1 MSALLLAPLV
11 VLVALMTSQLFPKGA
26 GHILGASTA
35 VDMTANNIKILFY
48 SGSITTTWEF
58 VSDLSGAGIIARS
71 GNLAGKTTTNGVF
84 DANDL
89 TITAVTGA
97 AFTHV
102 ILYADSGSDATSR
115 LIAVFDV
122 ASFTPSGGDVNVVF
136 NASGL
141 FSIA

>member
-1 MSALLLAPLV
+1 MA
-11 VLVALMTSQLFPKGA
+11 SQLYPKGA
-26 GHILGASTA
+26 AHLLGLSTKLDLVA
-35 VDMTANNIKILFY
+35 DNIKILFY
-48 SGSITTTWEF
+48 SSAFSGSHEF
-58 VSDLSGAGIIARS
+58 VSDLTGGSIIARS
-71 GNLAGKTTTNGVF
+71 GNLAGKTVTSGFF

-89 TITAVTGA
+89 TITAVSGS

-102 ILYADSGSDATSR
+102 ILYKDTGSDATSP

-122 ASFTPSGGDVNVVF
+122 STFTPNGGDVNVVF

>member
-1 MSALLLAPLV
+1 MFDAADV
-11 VLVALMTSQLFPKGA
+11 TV
-26 GHILGASTA
+26 TA
-35 VDMTANNIKILFY
+35 V
-48 SGSITTTWEF
+48 SGS
-58 VSDLSGAGIIARS
+58 
-71 GNLAGKTTTNGVF
+71 
-84 DANDL
+84 
-89 TITAVTGA
+89 

-122 ASFTPSGGDVNVVF
+122 SSYTPSGGDINVVW

>member
-1 MSALLLAPLV
+1 MLLGPLLLLLA
-11 VLVALMTSQLFPKGA
+11 LMASQLFPKGA
-26 GHILGASTA
+26 GHILGATTG
-35 VDMTANNIKILFY
+35 VDMTANNIKFLFY
-48 SGSITTTWEF
+48 NGAITTTWEF

-71 GNLAGKTTTNGVF
+71 GNLASKTTTNGVF
-84 DANDL
+84 DAADV
-89 TITAVTGA
+89 TVTAVSGA

-122 ASFTPSGGDVNVVF
+122 ASFTPSGGDINVVW

>member
-1 MSALLLAPLV
+1 MLLGFILTFVALL
-11 VLVALMTSQLFPKGA
+11 TSQLFPKGA

-58 VSDLSGAGIIARS
+58 VSDLTGASIIARS

-84 DANDL
+84 DAND
-89 TITAVTGA
+89 ITVTSVSGS

-102 ILYADSGSDATSR
+102 ILYADTGTDSTSR
-115 LIAVFDV
+115 LVAVFDV
-122 ASFTPSGGDVNVVF
+122 SSFTPSGGDVNVVF

>member
-1 MSALLLAPLV
+1 MA
-11 VLVALMTSQLFPKGA
+11 SQLFPKGA

-48 SGSITTTWEF
+48 SGAITTTWEF
-58 VSDLSGAGIIARS
+58 VSDLTGASIIARS
-71 GNLAGKTTTNGVF
+71 GNLASKTTTNGVF
-84 DANDL
+84 DAAD
-89 TITAVTGA
+89 ITVTSVSGS

-102 ILYADSGSDATSR
+102 ILYADTGTDSTSR
-115 LIAVFDV
+115 LVAVFDV
-122 ASFTPSGGDVNVVF
+122 ASFTPNGGDINVVF

>member
-1 MSALLLAPLV
+1 MA
-11 VLVALMTSQLFPKGA
+11 SQLFPKGA

-35 VDMTANNIKILFY
+35 VDMTANNIKLLFY
-48 SGSITTTWEF
+48 SGAITTTWEF
-58 VSDLSGAGIIARS
+58 VSDLTGASIIARS
-71 GNLAGKTTTNGVF
+71 GNLASKTTTNGVF
-84 DANDL
+84 DAADL
-89 TITAVTGA
+89 TVTAVSGS

-115 LIAVFDV
+115 LIAVFDIS
-122 ASFTPSGGDVNVVF
+122 SFTPTGADVSVVF

>member
-1 MSALLLAPLV
+1 MA
-11 VLVALMTSQLFPKGA
+11 SQLFPKGA
-26 GHILGASTA
+26 GHILGATTG
-35 VDMTANNIKILFY
+35 VDMTANNIKFLFY
-48 SGSITTTWEF
+48 NGAITTTWEF

-71 GNLAGKTTTNGVF
+71 GNLASKTTTNGVF
-84 DANDL
+84 DAADV
-89 TITAVTGA
+89 TVTAVSGS

-102 ILYADSGSDATSR
+102 ILYADSGSDATSG

-122 ASFTPSGGDVNVVF
+122 SSYTPSGGDINVVW

>member
-1 MSALLLAPLV
+1 MA
-11 VLVALMTSQLFPKGA
+11 SQLFPKGA

-35 VDMTANNIKILFY
+35 VDMTANNIKFLFY
-48 SGSITTTWEF
+48 SGAITTTWEF
-58 VSDLSGAGIIARS
+58 VSDLTGASIIARS

-84 DANDL
+84 DANDA
-89 TITAVTGA
+89 TVTAVSGS

-102 ILYADSGSDATSR
+102 ILYADSGADATSR
-115 LIAVFDV
+115 LICVFDIS
-122 ASFTPSGGDVNVVF
+122 SFTPTGGDISVIW

>member
-1 MSALLLAPLV
+1 MA
-11 VLVALMTSQLFPKGA
+11 SQLFPKGA

-35 VDMTANNIKILFY
+35 VDMTANNIKVLFY
-48 SGSITTTWEF
+48 SAAITTTWEF
-58 VSDLSGAGIIARS
+58 VSDLTGGSIIARS

-84 DANDL
+84 DAND
-89 TITAVTGA
+89 ITVTSVSGS

-115 LIAVFDV
+115 LVAVFDV